1 MKKIVIEFLVVAAMA
16 GAQSFQP
23 PSWGQGQGQSSG
35 AIQDQINQL
44 QSQIQKLR
52 EQQQEMSHPPVEAQV
67 GPVTAHPI
75 SGKETRRT
83 TQTLADGTELS
94 HADTSY
100 FYRDS
105 SGRVREE
112 SPNRIEIF
120 DNVGRAEY
128 DMSSTKKTYSR
139 SQLSGRE
146 NYIAVAVFGGT
157 SYTSTSSEPDYGV
170 RHQPAGVTED
180 LESQTING
188 VYAKHSRVTIT
199 IPSGAIGNNREIKVV
214 NERWYSDELKVLIKS
229 VNADPRFGVNTY
241 ELTDIKQTEPDPA
254 LFKPPADYTQVTRE
268 HR

>member
-1 MKKIVIEFLVVAAMA
+1 MKRIVGIFFVVSAMA

-23 PSWGQGQGQSSG
+23 PSWGQGQGQNHGS
-35 AIQDQINQL
+35 IQDQINQL
-44 QSQIQKLR
+44 QSQIQRLR
-52 EQQQEMSHPPVEAQV
+52 EQQHELSRPPVEAQI

-75 SGKETRRT
+75 SGKELRRT
-83 TQTLADGTELS
+83 TQTLADGTELTRT
-94 HADTSY
+94 DTSY

-105 SGRVREE
+105 SGRVRAE
-112 SPNRIEIF
+112 SPKRVEIF
-120 DNVGRAEY
+120 DNIGQVEY
-128 DMSSTKKTYSR
+128 DMSPAKKTYSK

-157 SYTSTSSEPDYGV
+157 SYTSTSTDPDYGT
-170 RHQPAGVTED
+170 RPGGLSED
-180 LESQTING
+180 LGSQMLNG
-188 VYAKHSRVTIT
+188 VNAKHSRVTIS

-229 VNADPRFGVNTY
+229 VNTDPRFGVNSY

-254 LFKPPADYTQVTRE
+254 LFRPPADYTQVSKE

>member
-1 MKKIVIEFLVVAAMA
+1 MKKTIVGVLAVAAMA

-23 PSWGQGQGQSSG
+23 PSWGQGQGHGS
-35 AIQDQINQL
+35 IEDQINQL

-52 EQQQEMSHPPVEAQV
+52 EQQHEMSRPPIEAQI

-83 TQTLADGTELS
+83 TQTLGDGTELS

-112 SPNRIEIF
+112 SPNRVEIF
-120 DNVGRAEY
+120 DNVGQAEY
-128 DMSSTKKTYSR
+128 DMSPAKKTYSR

-146 NYIAVAVFGGT
+146 HYIAVAVFGGT
-157 SYTSTSSEPDYGV
+157 SYTSTSSDPDYAA

-180 LESQTING
+180 LEPQTLNG

-199 IPSGAIGNNREIKVV
+199 IPPGAIGNNREIKVV

-229 VNADPRFGVNTY
+229 VNTDPRFGVNTY
-241 ELTDIKQTEPDPA
+241 ELTDIKQTDPDPA
-254 LFKPPADYTQVTRE
+254 LFRPPADYTLVTRE

>member
-1 MKKIVIEFLVVAAMA
+1 MPFDTSLEREGKRVRVAS
-16 GAQSFQP
+16 AQVSF
-23 PSWGQGQGQSSG
+23 GG
-35 AIQDQINQL
+35 
-44 QSQIQKLR
+44 
-52 EQQQEMSHPPVEAQV
+52 AQV
-67 GPVTAHPI
+67 GPVSAHPI

-83 TQTLADGTELS
+83 TQTLGDGTELS

-112 SPNRIEIF
+112 SPNRVVVF
-120 DNVGRAEY
+120 DNIGQTEY
-128 DMSSTKKTYSR
+128 DMSSAKKTYSR

-157 SYTSTSSEPDYGV
+157 SYTSTSSDPDYGT
-170 RHQPAGVTED
+170 RHQPAGHSED
-180 LESQTING
+180 LGSQMLNG

-199 IPSGAIGNNREIKVV
+199 IPSGAIGNNREITVT

-229 VNADPRFGVNTY
+229 VNTDPRFGVNTY

-254 LFKPPADYTQVTRE
+254 LFRPPADYTQVSRD

>member
-1 MKKIVIEFLVVAAMA
+1 MKKTIIGFFAIAAIA

-23 PSWGQGQGQSSG
+23 PSWGQSQGQNHD
-35 AIQDQINQL
+35 AIQNQINQL

-52 EQQQEMSHPPVEAQV
+52 EQQREMSHPPVEAQV

-83 TQTLADGTELS
+83 TQALADGTELS
-94 HADTSY
+94 HADTSE

-112 SPNRIEIF
+112 SPDRVEIF
-120 DNVGRAEY
+120 DNVGQAEY
-128 DMSSTKKTYSR
+128 DMSSVKKTYSR

-146 NYIAVAVFGGT
+146 HYIAVAVFGGT
-157 SYTSTSSEPDYGV
+157 SYTSTSTDPNYGS
-170 RHQPAGVTED
+170 RHQPDGQAED
-180 LESQTING
+180 LEPQTING
-188 VYAKHSRVTIT
+188 IYAKHSRVTVT
-199 IPSGAIGNNREIKVV
+199 IPAGAIGNNREIKVV

-229 VNADPRFGVNTY
+229 VNTDPRFGVNTY